1 MSHELRTPLNAV
13 LGFTQ
18 LLQLEIDG
26 AALQPGQRAKLEHVR
41 NAGEHL
47 LSLIT
52 DVLDLSSLE
61 AGGMRLRLEPVA
73 LADVLAEAM
82 PLMQPLARKHRIEL
96 RVAPQLPGLVR
107 ADRTRLRQVLL
118 NLLSNAI
125 KYNRSQGSVQ
135 IGSQVARDGVTLR
148 IADTG
153 RGMTAEQLAHLFE
166 PFNRLG
172 HEGGGI
178 EGSGIGLAIVKALVD
193 GMGGDVR
200 VSSVP
205 DQGSEV
211 LLRLPAATT
220 SAEPAPTLRAPGETS
235 FAELVALGRR
245 PPEARILYIEDNP
258 VNVMLV
264 EELIATRPA
273 LRLVCEATGE
283 AGVRRAIEL
292 MPDLVLVDMRLP
304 DFDGFEVLRRLRAEA
319 ATATIPCVALS
330 ADALPAHVAQALEAG
345 FAAYWT
351 KPLDVGMFLASLDA
365 LFAPVTPAAA
375 EGRR

>member
-26 AALQPGQRAKLEHVR
+26 TALQPGQRAKLEHVR

-61 AGGMRLRLEPVA
+61 AGGMRLKLEPVV
-73 LADVLAEAM
+73 LADVLAEAV
-82 PLMQPLARKHRIEL
+82 PLMQPLARKHRVEL
-96 RVAPQLPGLVR
+96 KPALHLPGLVL

-125 KYNRSQGSVQ
+125 KYNRSQGSVLISSQ
-135 IGSQVARDGVTLR
+135 IGRDGVMLR

-153 RGMTAEQLAHLFE
+153 RGMTPEQLAHLFE

-172 HEGGGI
+172 HEGGTI

-193 GMGGDVR
+193 GMGGEVSL
-200 VSSVP
+200 SSVP
-205 DQGSEV
+205 NQGSEV
-211 LLRLPAATT
+211 RLRLPAATIGI
-220 SAEPAPTLRAPGETS
+220 EPTLTLRVPGETT

-264 EELIATRPA
+264 EELVATRPA
-273 LRLVCEATGE
+273 LRLVCETTGE

-304 DFDGFEVLRRLRAEA
+304 DFDGLEVLRRLRGEP
-319 ATATIPCVALS
+319 ATAAIPCIALS
-330 ADALPAHVAQALEAG
+330 ADAMPAHVAQALEAG

-365 LFAPVTPAAA
+365 LFAPLSL
-375 EGRR
+375 